1 VVHFPLLSAVVKI
14 EIAKSMTL
22 KLKRTPGLY
31 LVGFMGSGKT
41 TIGRSLAEEL
51 GWSFLDVDHEVERLE
66 GKSVARIFTDD
77 GEQRFRDLESAVLAR
92 IVSRVQVGDP
102 FVVAAGGGAF
112 VQQHNWDIVENNGVT
127 VWLDCDLEII
137 KSRIGSSD
145 ETRPLYAGTS
155 MQEMFERRRPHYARA
170 DFHVDANC
178 EDPAEVMQQIL
189 HLPIF

>member
-1 VVHFPLLSAVVKI
+1 
-14 EIAKSMTL
+14 MTL

-51 GWSFLDVDHEVERLE
+51 GWSFKDIDIEIERRE
-66 GKSVARIFTDD
+66 GKSVAQIFAED
-77 GEQRFRDLESAVLAR
+77 GEQRFRDLESATLAR
-92 IVSRVQVGDP
+92 TVSQVQAGNP
-102 FVVAAGGGAF
+102 CVVAAGGGAF

-127 VWLDCDLEII
+127 VWLDCDLKTIQLRLGE
-137 KSRIGSSD
+137 SD
-145 ETRPLYAGTS
+145 ETRPLYKPGS
-155 MQEMFERRRPHYARA
+155 MQEMYDQRRPHYARA

-178 EDPAEVMQQIL
+178 QDPSQVTQQIL